1 MKKLMLALF
10 GSTVIFAQDIPDMR
24 ILDGIGQAQKSI
36 ELAKLTEAD
45 KIDPYH
51 FEKARINKDIASIL
65 ASTMDEIGAK
75 VFLVKSFSA
84 TSKAMS
90 GKYTL
95 DELSLVEKETNLTES
110 LNIDL
115 NLMTS
120 KLLKLREEKALTCTP
135 VELARAEA
143 YYDALL
149 YELSKEK
156 PSPTHLIDFYQKGI
170 RNIDIAFEKIE
181 IA

>member
-95 DELSLVEKETNLTES
+95 DELSL
-110 LNIDL
+110 
-115 NLMTS
+115 
-120 KLLKLREEKALTCTP
+120 
-135 VELARAEA
+135 
-143 YYDALL
+143 
-149 YELSKEK
+149 
-156 PSPTHLIDFYQKGI
+156 
-170 RNIDIAFEKIE
+170 
-181 IA
+181 